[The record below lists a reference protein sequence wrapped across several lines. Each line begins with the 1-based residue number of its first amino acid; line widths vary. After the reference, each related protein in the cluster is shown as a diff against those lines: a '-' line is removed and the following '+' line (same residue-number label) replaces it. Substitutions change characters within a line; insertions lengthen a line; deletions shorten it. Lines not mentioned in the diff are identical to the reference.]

1 MTVIDQTAA
10 DGAQLDPFL
19 AGNYAPVH
27 DQLDVADLRVTGNI
41 PEALSGAYL
50 RNGANP
56 AFEPMGAYHWF
67 DGDGMIHGIRLDGG
81 RATYRNRWV
90 NTLGL
95 QLERAAGRSL
105 FGGINNFV
113 FPEGDL
119 FEKMGGPFKNA
130 ANTSIVRHGGKVLAL
145 WEGGHPHEL
154 DIDDLTT
161 LGTWDFDGKLVDS
174 MTAHPHVDPHTGEM
188 LFFGYDQMT
197 GLVRFYVADAAG
209 AISRME
215 EIPLPA
221 PVMMH
226 DFQITEHHAVF
237 LDAPAVINIEGA
249 LSGEPGVVW
258 KPENGTRIGLLPRGS
273 AGIDGLQW
281 FEVDTMYVFH
291 FMNSFERDGKV
302 YVDACRFPRMNMPE
316 VGMDPAEAAEVRPQ
330 LTRITLDP
338 ATSTSSMTTLVDRPC
353 EFPRVAPADE
363 GHDYRYGY
371 APSAS
376 AGLDFD
382 SVMKYDHHTGS
393 AEYHR
398 YAGNSVCGE
407 AVFAPDPDGATEDA
421 GWLLNFVYDADTD
434 SSDFVIVDARDL
446 TETARVHLPRRVPF
460 GFHGNW
466 MPTEA

>member
-1 MTVIDQTAA
+1 MTAIDDTPIDAS
-10 DGAQLDPFL
+10 DIDPFL

-27 DQLDVADLRVTGNI
+27 DELDVADLEVTGTI

-56 AFEPMGAYHWF
+56 AYEPMGAYHWF
-67 DGDGMIHGIRLDGG
+67 DGDGMIHGVHLDGG

-95 QLERAAGRSL
+95 QLEREAGRNL
-105 FGGINNFV
+105 FGGINNFT

-130 ANTSIVRHGGKVLAL
+130 ANTSIVRHAGKVLAL

-154 DIDDLTT
+154 DIDDLSTV
-161 LGTWDFDGKLVDS
+161 GMWNFDGKLVDA
-174 MTAHPHVDPHTGEM
+174 MTAHPHMDAATGEM
-188 LFFGYDQMT
+188 LFFGYDQLNS
-197 GLVRFYVADAAG
+197 LVRFYVADAAG
-209 AISRME
+209 VITRME
-215 EIPLPA
+215 EISLPA

-237 LDAPAVINIEGA
+237 LDAPAVLNLEGA
-249 LSGEPGVVW
+249 LTGEPGIVW
-258 KPENGTRIGLLPRGS
+258 RPENGTRIGILPRDGQ
-273 AGIDGLQW
+273 GTDGLRW
-281 FEVDTMYVFH
+281 FEVDNMYVFH
-291 FMNSFERDGKV
+291 FMNSFEADGKIV
-302 YVDACRFPRMNMPE
+302 IDACRFPRMNMPDSTI
-316 VGMDPAEAAEVRPQ
+316 DPAEAADMMPR

-338 ATSTSSMTTLVDRPC
+338 ATGSSSMDVLVDRPC

-363 GHDYRYGY
+363 AHAYRYGY
-371 APSAS
+371 APSSS
-376 AGLDFD
+376 AGIDFD
-382 SVMKYDHHTGS
+382 SVMKYDHQTGA

-398 YAGNSVCGE
+398 YAGNVVCGE
-407 AVFAPDPDGATEDA
+407 AVFAPDPDGSADDD
-421 GWLLNFVYDADTD
+421 GWLLNFVYDADRN

-446 TETARVHLPRRVPF
+446 TETARVSLPRRVPF

-466 MPTEA
+466 MPR